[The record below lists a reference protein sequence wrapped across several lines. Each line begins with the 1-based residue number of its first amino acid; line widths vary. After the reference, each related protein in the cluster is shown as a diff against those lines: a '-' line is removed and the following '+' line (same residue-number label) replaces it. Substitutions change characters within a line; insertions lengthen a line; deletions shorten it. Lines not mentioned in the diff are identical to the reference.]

1 MKNKIVGFLLI
12 ASLAVVAYASG
23 AAARSVV
30 GSVSE
35 QSQTRLESAPRQE
48 VDEAPQSE
56 LSRPGYAQP
65 ASPDWRLS
73 SQTESFPSEER
84 ALLNISSLTYH
95 QATKAAVDTASLAW
109 NCTERSSNPSF
120 FIAGV
125 LVDGQ
130 TKRMEGTH

>member
-1 MKNKIVGFLLI
+1 MKNKVVGFLLI

-30 GSVSE
+30 GLVSE
-35 QSQTRLESAPRQE
+35 QPQTRLESTPRQE

-56 LSRPGYAQP
+56 LSRPGYEAP
-65 ASPDWRLS
+65 ASPDWTLS
-73 SQTESFPSEER
+73 SQAKPLPSEER
-84 ALLNISSLTYH
+84 SLLNVSSLTYN
-95 QATKAAVDTASLAW
+95 QTPKAAVDTASLAW
-109 NCTERSSNPSF
+109 NCAERSANPSF

-130 TKRMEGTH
+130 TKRMEGTN